1 MSGVTMCEGFLRP
14 ERIGW
19 LAVFERHLHTLTTG
33 DIGVEWV
40 REQSRWEKWCE
51 AKGGRWMVVLGNVIF
66 KESANFISIGSNVG
80 VICGESIERVIPWCK
95 DLKQC
100 QLIDSASVL

>member
-1 MSGVTMCEGFLRP
+1 
-14 ERIGW
+14 
-19 LAVFERHLHTLTTG
+19 
-33 DIGVEWV
+33 
-40 REQSRWEKWCE
+40 
-51 AKGGRWMVVLGNVIF
+51 MVVLGNVIF